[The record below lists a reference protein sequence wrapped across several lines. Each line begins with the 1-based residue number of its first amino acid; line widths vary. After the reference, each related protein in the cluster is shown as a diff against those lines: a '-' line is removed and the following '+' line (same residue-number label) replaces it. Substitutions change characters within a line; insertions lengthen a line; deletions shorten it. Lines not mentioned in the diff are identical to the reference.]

1 MFQADKRQFKVEG
14 IVNKT
19 FKLEEW
25 HACLNAMKNKSVVEA
40 AIVSD

>member
-1 MFQADKRQFKVEG
+1 MGG

-25 HACLNAMKNKSVVEA
+25 QACLDAMKDKSVIKA
-40 AIVSD
+40 AMVFD